1 MKLRYFCLLGLVFF
15 AKALLAANV
24 VVTFNADK
32 TEATITYN
40 GSTSDYCALQ
50 NDDQLKDAD
59 GNIVTADVMAATKLK
74 FVGYFENLQVF
85 QGGRSVATSV
95 DMEGA
100 YFPETNHQVDIVYY
114 TDDDLANAKHAYYNV
129 LAPAENCP
137 TFKYW
142 AETLTEAKISKH
154 IHSLAKAT
162 FVGMKHLNELTIP
175 SNIEAILWYAI
186 ENSWQKNESTTED
199 DDWGLKELRFPATVK
214 YIESFAFRQTTS
226 IRNVYPASRSILCSY
241 DAFDFKS
248 DVQQTDIYGQSGCT
262 LNLPS
267 ESTED
272 FEYFVGSWKAGM
284 VFTQTELN
292 ALKDGDIT
300 KGQRARNGW
309 QQFSH
314 IGSSREI
321 VIVGNLFKTYSD
333 VLAHV
338 LPKGIIG
345 FRAQSYDQDNKV
357 ITLKSVTKKAME
369 NGVNTY
375 NVIPANTGMILISTN
390 AFHSTNSEPAKFWLG
405 DATTADAQTIQQY
418 GYNYSGDANSN
429 NYLVG
434 SLTSTVTVNAADW
447 SGGSIGSGEVTYRN
461 FALNK
466 RNDVWRFVRSKNG
479 SQCPPNKAYLK
490 LPASIFPYEN
500 EGIDGGPTTNPGAPG
515 IEDATYTMVQGMIFL
530 DLEDEMVTGISE
542 AIRSYYSDSEIE
554 DDNYYTISGVKVG
567 TPTTKGIYIFKG
579 KKIIFK

>member
-50 NDDQLKDAD
+50 NSSQLGAD
-59 GNIVTADVMAATKLK
+59 YADVMAATKLT
-74 FVGYFENLQVF
+74 FVGYFQNLEVF
-85 QGGRSVATSV
+85 QGGASVATSV
-95 DMEGA
+95 DMSEA
-100 YFPETNHQVDIVYY
+100 YFPETNHTVDIVYY
-114 TDDDLANAKHAYYNV
+114 TDDDLANPKTDQYTV
-129 LAPAENCP
+129 LAPAENAP

-142 AETLTEAKISKH
+142 SETLTEAIISNH
-154 IHSLAKAT
+154 IHSIQKST
-162 FVGMKHLNELTIP
+162 FDGMKHLHSLTFP
-175 SNIEAILWYAI
+175 SNIEAILGYAI
-186 ENSWQKNESTTED
+186 QNSYQDQESTTED
-199 DDWGLKELRFPATVK
+199 DDLGLKELNFPSTLK
-214 YIESFAFRQTTS
+214 YIESYAFRQTTS
-226 IRNVYPASRSILCSY
+226 IKNVYPESRSILCSY

-267 ESTED
+267 ESSED

-333 VLAHV
+333 VTAHV
-338 LPKGIIG
+338 VPKGIMG
-345 FRAQSYDQDNKV
+345 FRAQSYDNNDRI
-357 ITLKSVTKKAME
+357 ITLKSVTNKSD
-369 NGVNTY
+369 GTH
-375 NVIPANTGMILISTN
+375 NVIPANTGMILISTD

-405 DATTADAQTIQQY
+405 DATTAEAQTIRQY
-418 GYNYSGDANSN
+418 SYDASGDETLN

-447 SGGSIGSGEVTYRN
+447 SGGSIGSGTVTYRN

-466 RNDVWRFVRSKNG
+466 RNNVWRFVRSKNG

-500 EGIDGGPTTNPGAPG
+500 EGIDGGPTTNPGDSG
-515 IEDATYTMVQGMIFL
+515 IHDEDYTMVQGMIFL

-542 AIRSYYSDSEIE
+542 AIRSYYAGSEIE